1 MIQVSRAETKAHV
14 YFVHVMPRVFTSNC
28 VNIPQWLME
37 QVQTVI
43 KFVARAWYR
52 IVREEADI
60 IVSQDDVLQRKMWNR
75 SKPVLNI

>member
-1 MIQVSRAETKAHV
+1 
-14 YFVHVMPRVFTSNC
+14 
-28 VNIPQWLME
+28 
-37 QVQTVI
+37 VI